1 MNLVAGHPD
10 RMGYFYRFP
19 HLCPGAQVCA
29 IKRFL
34 RRRNRLGERR
44 VFVRRVR
51 HIEIAKKPVDIEM
64 EWSVK

>member
-44 VFVRRVR
+44 VYVQRVKLNKFV
-51 HIEIAKKPVDIEM
+51 EKKLDSPFAWGSE
-64 EWSVK
+64 